1 MAKAYGTPDLGEA
14 VVAPQSGKVSRVVSN
29 RFGLGDT
36 VLSVAALVG
45 GMISL
50 QCGATFA
57 KSLFPLVG
65 AAGTSALRV
74 GFSALILLAVWRP
87 WRRSLPLREAG
98 WIALYGTALGLM
110 NLLFY
115 LALARLPLG
124 PAVAIEFVGPL
135 AVALIASRRRSD
147 FLWIGVAVLGLTLL
161 LPIAATDGLDP
172 VGVLLDLGA
181 AAAWA
186 LYILFG
192 QRAGRIDG
200 GQAVSLGMLTAALVV
215 APFGVAEAGPGLF
228 APGVL
233 LGGFAVAVMSSALP
247 YSLEMAALRRLDR
260 KSFGVLMSLEPAVAA
275 CAGLLVLG
283 ERISLVQGVAIG
295 LVIAA
300 SVGITVGSR
309 QPARES
315 AMLEA

>member
-1 MAKAYGTPDLGEA
+1 VFSK
-14 VVAPQSGKVSRVVSN
+14 

-36 VLSVAALVG
+36 ILSVAALVC
-45 GMISL
+45 GMVSL
-50 QCGATFA
+50 QWGATFA
-57 KSLFPLVG
+57 KSLFPVVG

-87 WRRSLPLREAG
+87 WRRSLALREAG
-98 WIALYGTALGLM
+98 WITLYGTALGLM

-124 PAVAIEFVGPL
+124 PAVAIEFAGPL

-147 FLWIGVAVLGLTLL
+147 FLWIGVAVLGLLLL

-200 GQAVSLGMLTAALVV
+200 GQAVSLGMLAAALVV
-215 APFGVAEAGPGLF
+215 APFGVAEAGAALI

-233 LGGFAVAVMSSALP
+233 LGGFAVALMSSALP

-275 CAGLLVLG
+275 CAGLILLG
-283 ERISLVQGVAIG
+283 ERISLVQCLAIA

-300 SVGITVGSR
+300 SVGITVGAR
-309 QPARES
+309 HPARET

>member
-1 MAKAYGTPDLGEA
+1 VSILGRGAPSA
-14 VVAPQSGKVSRVVSN
+14 VA
-29 RFGLGDT
+29 
-36 VLSVAALVG
+36 LSVAALVA
-45 GMISL
+45 GMVSL

-57 KSLFPLVG
+57 KSLFPAIG

-74 GFSALILLAVWRP
+74 GFSALILIAVWRP
-87 WRRSLPLREAG
+87 WRRSLPAREAG
-98 WIALYGTALGLM
+98 WIALYGSALGLM

-147 FLWIGVAVLGLTLL
+147 FLWIGLAIIGLMLL
-161 LPIAATDGLDP
+161 LPIATTDGLDP
-172 VGVLLDLGA
+172 VGVALDLGA
-181 AAAWA
+181 ALAWA

-192 QRAGRIDG
+192 QRAGRVDG
-200 GQAVSLGMLTAALVV
+200 GQAVSLGMLTAALVA
-215 APFGVAEAGPGLF
+215 APFGVAEAGASLLAPEILLSGL
-228 APGVL
+228 
-233 LGGFAVAVMSSALP
+233 AVAIMSSALP
-247 YSLEMAALRRLDR
+247 YSLEMVALRRLDR

-275 CAGLLVLG
+275 CAGLVLLG
-283 ERISLVQGVAIG
+283 ERINAVQWLAIG

-309 QPARES
+309 RS
-315 AMLEA
+315 APPVAILET

>member
-1 MAKAYGTPDLGEA
+1 VSILGRGAPSA
-14 VVAPQSGKVSRVVSN
+14 VA
-29 RFGLGDT
+29 
-36 VLSVAALVG
+36 LSVAALVA
-45 GMISL
+45 GMVSL

-57 KSLFPLVG
+57 KSLFPAIG

-74 GFSALILLAVWRP
+74 GFSALILIAVWRP
-87 WRRSLPLREAG
+87 WRRSLPAREAG
-98 WIALYGTALGLM
+98 WIALYGSALGLM

-147 FLWIGVAVLGLTLL
+147 FLWIGLAILGLMLL
-161 LPIAATDGLDP
+161 LPIATTDGIDP
-172 VGVLLDLGA
+172 VGVALDLGA
-181 AAAWA
+181 ALAWA

-192 QRAGRIDG
+192 QRAGRVDG
-200 GQAVSLGMLTAALVV
+200 GQAVSLGMLTAALVA
-215 APFGVAEAGPGLF
+215 APFGVAEAGASLLAPEILLSGL
-228 APGVL
+228 
-233 LGGFAVAVMSSALP
+233 AVAIMSSALP
-247 YSLEMAALRRLDR
+247 YSLEMVALRRLDR

-275 CAGLLVLG
+275 CAGLVLLG
-283 ERISLVQGVAIG
+283 ERISAVQWLAIS

-309 QPARES
+309 RS
-315 AMLEA
+315 APPVAILET

>member
-1 MAKAYGTPDLGEA
+1 M
-14 VVAPQSGKVSRVVSN
+14 SRN

-36 VLSVAALVG
+36 VLSVMALVT
-45 GMISL
+45 GMVSL

-57 KSLFPLVG
+57 KNLFPAVG
-65 AAGTSALRV
+65 PAGTSALRV
-74 GFSALILLAVWRP
+74 GFSALILVAVWRP
-87 WRRSLPLREAG
+87 WRRSLPAREAG
-98 WIALYGTALGLM
+98 WIALYGGALGLM

-161 LPIAATDGLDP
+161 LPIATTDGLDP
-172 VGVLLDLGA
+172 IGILLDLGA
-181 AAAWA
+181 AFAWA

-192 QRAGRIDG
+192 QRAGRMDG

-215 APFGVAEAGPGLF
+215 APFGVAEAGPGLL
-228 APGVL
+228 APGIL
-233 LGGFAVAVMSSALP
+233 AAGLAVALMSSALP
-247 YSLEMAALRRLDR
+247 YSLEMVALRRLDR

-275 CAGLLVLG
+275 CAGLVLLG
-283 ERISLVQGVAIG
+283 ERISAVQWLAIG

-300 SVGITVGSR
+300 SVGITIGARRSV
-309 QPARES
+309 PATS
-315 AMLEA
+315 ALEA

>member
-1 MAKAYGTPDLGEA
+1 VSILGRGAPSA
-14 VVAPQSGKVSRVVSN
+14 VA
-29 RFGLGDT
+29 
-36 VLSVAALVG
+36 LSVAALVA
-45 GMISL
+45 GMVSL

-57 KSLFPLVG
+57 KSLFPAIG

-74 GFSALILLAVWRP
+74 GFSALILIAVWRP
-87 WRRSLPLREAG
+87 WRRSLPAREAG
-98 WIALYGTALGLM
+98 WIALYGSALGLM

-147 FLWIGVAVLGLTLL
+147 FLWIGLAILGLMLL
-161 LPIAATDGLDP
+161 LPIATTDGLDP
-172 VGVLLDLGA
+172 VGVALDLGA
-181 AAAWA
+181 ALAWA

-192 QRAGRIDG
+192 QRAGRVDG
-200 GQAVSLGMLTAALVV
+200 GQAVSLGMLTAALVA
-215 APFGVAEAGPGLF
+215 APFGVAEAGASLLAPEILLSGL
-228 APGVL
+228 
-233 LGGFAVAVMSSALP
+233 AVAIMSSALP
-247 YSLEMAALRRLDR
+247 YSLEMVALRRLDR

-275 CAGLLVLG
+275 CAGLVLLG
-283 ERISLVQGVAIG
+283 ERISAVQWLAIS

-309 QPARES
+309 RS
-315 AMLEA
+315 APPVAILET

>member
-1 MAKAYGTPDLGEA
+1 M
-14 VVAPQSGKVSRVVSN
+14 SRN

-36 VLSVAALVG
+36 VLSVAALVT
-45 GMISL
+45 GMVSL

-57 KSLFPLVG
+57 KSLFPALG

-74 GFSALILLAVWRP
+74 GFSALILIAVWRPWRP
-87 WRRSLPLREAG
+87 WRRSLPAREAG

-147 FLWIGVAVLGLTLL
+147 FLWIGVAVAGLALL
-161 LPIAATDGLDP
+161 LPVAGADGLDP
-172 VGVLLDLGA
+172 VGVALDLGA
-181 AAAWA
+181 ALCWA

-215 APFGVAEAGPGLF
+215 APFGVAEAGPALL
-228 APGVL
+228 APGL
-233 LGGFAVAVMSSALP
+233 LIAGFAVALLSSALP
-247 YSLEMAALRRLDR
+247 YSLEMVALRRLDR

-275 CAGLLVLG
+275 CAGLVLLG
-283 ERISLVQGVAIG
+283 ERISAVQWLAIA

-300 SVGITVGSR
+300 SVGITVSAR
-309 QPARES
+309 RAAPPA
-315 AMLEA
+315 AVLEA

>member
-1 MAKAYGTPDLGEA
+1 M
-14 VVAPQSGKVSRVVSN
+14 SRN
-29 RFGLGDT
+29 RFVLGDT
-36 VLSVAALVG
+36 FISVAALVT
-45 GMISL
+45 GMVSL

-57 KSLFPLVG
+57 KGLFPTVG

-74 GFSALILLAVWRP
+74 GFSALILILVWRP
-87 WRRSLPLREAG
+87 WRRSLSGREVG
-98 WIALYGTALGLM
+98 WIVLYGTALGLM

-147 FLWIGVAVLGLTLL
+147 FLWIGVAVAGLMLL
-161 LPIAATDGLDP
+161 LPIATTDGLDP
-172 VGVLLDLGA
+172 VGILLDLGA
-181 AAAWA
+181 ALAWA

-200 GQAVSLGMLTAALVV
+200 GQAVSLGMLTAAVVV
-215 APFGVAEAGPGLF
+215 APFGVAEAGTALLTPGI
-228 APGVL
+228 L
-233 LGGFAVAVMSSALP
+233 LVGLAVALMSSALP
-247 YSLEMAALRRLDR
+247 YSLEMVALRRLDR
-260 KSFGVLMSLEPAVAA
+260 KSFGVLMSVEPAVAA
-275 CAGLLVLG
+275 CAGFLMLG
-283 ERISLVQGVAIG
+283 ERITTVQWLAIA

-309 QPARES
+309 RAVPIPAP
-315 AMLEA
+315 LEA

>member
-1 MAKAYGTPDLGEA
+1 M
-14 VVAPQSGKVSRVVSN
+14 SRN
-29 RFGLGDT
+29 RFVPGDT
-36 VLSVAALVG
+36 LLSVAALVT
-45 GMISL
+45 GMVSL

-57 KSLFPLVG
+57 KGLFPSIG

-74 GFSALILLAVWRP
+74 GFSALILILVWRP
-87 WRRSLPLREAG
+87 WRRSLPVREVG
-98 WIALYGTALGLM
+98 WIVLYGTALGLM

-147 FLWIGVAVLGLTLL
+147 FLWIGVAVAGLVLL
-161 LPIAATDGLDP
+161 LPIATTDGLDP
-172 VGVLLDLGA
+172 IGILLDLGA
-181 AAAWA
+181 ALAWA

-200 GQAVSLGMLTAALVV
+200 GQAVSLGMLTAAVVV
-215 APFGVAEAGPGLF
+215 APFGVAEAGTALL
-228 APGVL
+228 APGIL
-233 LGGFAVAVMSSALP
+233 LVGLAVALMSSALP
-247 YSLEMAALRRLDR
+247 YSLEMVALRRLDR
-260 KSFGVLMSLEPAVAA
+260 KSFGVLMSVEPAVAA
-275 CAGLLVLG
+275 CAGLILLG
-283 ERISLVQGVAIG
+283 ERISAVQWLAIA

-309 QPARES
+309 QAKPVTTA
-315 AMLEA
+315 LEA

>member
-1 MAKAYGTPDLGEA
+1 MSIPGRGAPSA
-14 VVAPQSGKVSRVVSN
+14 VA
-29 RFGLGDT
+29 
-36 VLSVAALVG
+36 LSVAALVT
-45 GMISL
+45 GMVSL

-57 KSLFPLVG
+57 KSLFPTVG

-74 GFSALILLAVWRP
+74 GFSALILIAVWRP
-87 WRRSLPLREAG
+87 WRRSLPAREAG
-98 WIALYGTALGLM
+98 WIALYGAALGLM

-124 PAVAIEFVGPL
+124 PAVAIEFAGPL

-147 FLWIGVAVLGLTLL
+147 FLWIGLAILGLMLL
-161 LPIAATDGLDP
+161 LPIATTDGLDP
-172 VGVLLDLGA
+172 VGVALDLGA
-181 AAAWA
+181 ALAWA

-192 QRAGRIDG
+192 QRAGRVDG
-200 GQAVSLGMLTAALVV
+200 GQAVSLGMFTAALVV
-215 APFGVAEAGPGLF
+215 APFGVAEAGPSLLTPGILLSGL
-228 APGVL
+228 
-233 LGGFAVAVMSSALP
+233 AVAIMSSALP

-275 CAGLLVLG
+275 CAGLVLLG
-283 ERISLVQGVAIG
+283 ERINAVQWLAIG

-309 QPARES
+309 RSETRATI
-315 AMLEA
+315 LET